1 MITTKEKNEIELILS
16 KSLIEF
22 GDYVIKL
29 SPEKRDEARMYMG
42 SLLKTLAYSK
52 F

>member
-1 MITTKEKNEIELILS
+1 MITPKEKNEIELILS
-16 KSLIEF
+16 KSLTEF

-29 SPEKRDEARMYMG
+29 SPEKRDDARSYMG
-42 SLLKTLAYSK
+42 SLLKHLVNNK